1 MLPWL
6 HAIPYPDIDPVF
18 LKLGPLQFR
27 WYGLMYLIGLT
38 LAYFIIEARARA
50 QKLPLNKDQVYDM
63 IVYAAVGV
71 FAGGRLGYV
80 LFYNLSYYLENPL
93 KIFAVWEGGM
103 SFHGGLIGVMLAT
116 WLFGRRNGKS
126 FFQLMDFIAP
136 LVPIGLVNRH
146 PRLFHSRA
154 AAATFERIG
163 RAADQGAGLIV
174 LPELATT
181 GYVFQTREEAFA
193 HAEAVPDGATVELL
207 SRLAA
212 ERDLYLVACIV
223 ERDGDRLYDTAVLVG
238 PTGYVGRYRKTH
250 LWNTEKLWFTP
261 GDEGYK
267 VFDTPIGR
275 IGLLVCW
282 DIWFPETARIV
293 AQMGADIIC
302 IPTGWVWTPPPLYDA
317 SGVCMA
323 AHLTITAAHV
333 NNVFIATADRIGE
346 ERGAGFMGNSLIA
359 STNGWPIDRIAG
371 PDEDTIIYAD
381 VDLTATRTAPIWN
394 QLNDLHRDRRTDLYD
409 QMLGYRGATALPR

>member
-1 MLPWL
+1 M
-6 HAIPYPDIDPVF
+6 AQIADSTDNRVSPV
-18 LKLGPLQFR
+18 KVAVVQF
-27 WYGLMYLIGLT
+27 
-38 LAYFIIEARARA
+38 EP
-50 QKLPLNKDQVYDM
+50 K
-63 IVYAAVGV
+63 VGV
-71 FAGGRLGYV
+71 E
-80 LFYNLSYYLENPL
+80 YLQRNAD
-93 KIFAVWEGGM
+93 AV
-103 SFHGGLIGVMLAT
+103 T
-116 WLFGRRNGKS
+116 
-126 FFQLMDFIAP
+126 
-136 LVPIGLVNRH
+136 
-146 PRLFHSRA
+146 
-154 AAATFERIG
+154 ERIG
-163 RAADQGAGLIV
+163 RAADNGAGLIV

-181 GYVFQTREEAFA
+181 GYVFNTREEAFA
-193 HAEAVPDGATVELL
+193 HAESVPDGPTVELL
-207 SRLAA
+207 SGLAR
-212 ERDLYLVACIV
+212 ERDLYLVACV
-223 ERDGDRLYDTAVLVG
+223 AERDGDRLFDTAVLVG
-238 PTGYVGRYRKTH
+238 PSGYIGRYRKTH

-261 GDEGYK
+261 GNEGYV

-333 NNVFIATADRIGE
+333 NNVFIATADRIGQ

-359 STNGWPIDRIAG
+359 GTNGWPIDRIAG

-381 VDLTATRTAPIWN
+381 VDLTASRTAPIWN

-409 QMLGYRGATALPR
+409 QLLGYRGAAPLPR

>member
-1 MLPWL
+1 MS
-6 HAIPYPDIDPVF
+6 D
-18 LKLGPLQFR
+18 
-27 WYGLMYLIGLT
+27 T
-38 LAYFIIEARARA
+38 TEARVSPVKVAVVQFEPR
-50 QKLPLNKDQVYDM
+50 
-63 IVYAAVGV
+63 VGV
-71 FAGGRLGYV
+71 E
-80 LFYNLSYYLENPL
+80 NLQRNTD
-93 KIFAVWEGGM
+93 AV
-103 SFHGGLIGVMLAT
+103 T
-116 WLFGRRNGKS
+116 
-126 FFQLMDFIAP
+126 Q
-136 LVPIGLVNRH
+136 
-146 PRLFHSRA
+146 
-154 AAATFERIG
+154 RIG